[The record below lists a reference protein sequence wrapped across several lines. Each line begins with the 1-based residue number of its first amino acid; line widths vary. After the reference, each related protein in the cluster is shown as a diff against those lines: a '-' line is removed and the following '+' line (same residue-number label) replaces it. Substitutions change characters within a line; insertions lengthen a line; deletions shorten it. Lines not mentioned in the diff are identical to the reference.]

1 MHYILEKDNTTT
13 KKANSI
19 EEWADWF
26 EHADNRLIKQT
37 QVRAAR
43 VSSVFLGIDHS
54 FDTSEGAEP
63 ILFETMIFGGA
74 YDQFQWRYTTAEEAL
89 EDHDKIVKMVMLGI
103 DPSDV

>member
-1 MHYILEKDNTTT
+1 MHYTLDKDNKTVL
-13 KKANSI
+13 KAETI
-19 EEWADWF
+19 EDWANWF
-26 EHADNRLIKQT
+26 EHADNRLLQQT

-43 VSSVFLGIDHS
+43 VSTVFLGIDHS
-54 FDTSEGAEP
+54 FDTSEEATP

-89 EDHDKIVKMVMLGI
+89 SDHEKIVKMVMLGI